1 MPPPLDLPPAVFAI
15 LAGLIE
21 ERTGLH
27 HAVDKRDLLAERAT
41 ARALER
47 GLDSLLDYYYL
58 LRYDDE
64 EGHELQRLVESLV
77 VQETYFFRELDQLEV
92 AADLLAE
99 RARAQGRA
107 RVWSAACASGEEPL
121 SLAMLLAERGAL
133 DRVELVAS
141 DISARSL
148 ERARQGRFGARA
160 LRAPPPRRVLD
171 PWVTREGEGLVV
183 RRDLVDRID
192 WRIVNLLDPPPPS
205 TLGGFD
211 VIMCRNVLIYFTD
224 DTVRRVVDELS
235 ARLVPGGALFA
246 GVSESLLR
254 LGGSLQ
260 WAERG
265 GVYYYRTA
273 GGSP

>member
-27 HAVDKRDLLAERAT
+27 HGLDKRDLLAERAT
-41 ARALER
+41 ARALDR

-99 RARAQGRA
+99 RAREQGRA
-107 RVWSAACASGEEPL
+107 RAWSAACASGEEPL
-121 SLAMLLAERGAL
+121 SLAMLLAERGVL

-148 ERARQGRFGARA
+148 DRARQGRFGVRA
-160 LRAPPPRRVLD
+160 LRGPPPRHVMD
-171 PWVTREGEGLVV
+171 PWVTREADRLVV
-183 RRDLVDRID
+183 RPELVARID
-192 WRIVNLLDPPPPS
+192 WRIVNLLAPPPLA

-211 VIMCRNVLIYFTD
+211 AIMCRNVLIYFTD
-224 DTVRRVVDELS
+224 ETVRRVVDDLA

-254 LGGSLQ
+254 LGSSLQ
-260 WAERG
+260 WAERA
-265 GVYYYRTA
+265 GVYFYRTA
-273 GGSP
+273 GGRP